1 MQKPSKIL
9 PEVYLVGSSEISNP
23 GDCMVYLVD
32 CKSELALIDA
42 GVSTDISKICKN
54 IKMMGLNPE
63 NISTLFIT
71 HSHIDHVG
79 GAASF
84 REKHGCK
91 TVAHELDSEALEKAD
106 PNLTGA
112 GWYNQK
118 LIPCMVDVKLSSSE
132 GDFPVGNKT
141 FKWFHTPGHTP
152 GSISILLSTSGGNI
166 LFAQDVHGPFMPQF
180 RSNISDWAKSMKKL
194 VSLDFDILAE
204 GHFGIYR
211 PKDRAVEYIRSYL
224 AQYGYA

>member
-9 PEVYLVGSSEISNP
+9 PGVYLVGSSEISNP

-42 GVSTDISKICKN
+42 GVSADISKICKN
-54 IKMMGLNPE
+54 IKMAGLNPE

-84 REKHGCK
+84 REKYGCK

-106 PNLTGA
+106 PKLTGA
-112 GWYNQK
+112 VWYTQI
-118 LIPCMVDVKLSSSE
+118 LIPCKVDVKLSGSE
-132 GDFPVGNKT
+132 GDFPVGDKT

-211 PKDRAVEYIRSYL
+211 PRKRAVEYIRSYL
-224 AQYGYA
+224 AQYGYT